1 MHKTTRRNTHYSL
14 VGAREGGATAKN
26 QFVPGKQ
33 KQAHTHCTLV
43 WQKNTV
49 VRFSPSRELCIAG
62 ELYCYRCAVQFAS
75 RNVLPPAAGYGGSFS
90 RSSPPPSLSLS
101 LSGFFL
107 LRCSV
112 SLYLSSSSFFASSL
126 SLARSFVHSPSSC
139 AARRLARVRA
149 FSLFSL
155 VETERERGE
164 SSLLFSRRRV
174 LLFPRL
180 HFKRSRRGRG
190 ERERKRE
197 RVYIYKKE

>member
-1 MHKTTRRNTHYSL
+1 MHFRCTASLSRAYIQKKNHRSRCRSSSSVPLSQKAEMHKTTRRNTHYSL

-101 LSGFFL
+101 LRLLFITVFSFSLFVLLLLLCFISLACSLVRSFSFL
-107 LRCSV
+107 LRCTQASA
-112 SLYLSSSSFFASSL
+112 SARFF
-126 SLARSFVHSPSSC
+126 F
-139 AARRLARVRA
+139 
-149 FSLFSL
+149 
-155 VETERERGE
+155 
-164 SSLLFSRRRV
+164 
-174 LLFPRL
+174 
-180 HFKRSRRGRG
+180 
-190 ERERKRE
+190 
-197 RVYIYKKE
+197 I